1 MDLLLIIISGLF
13 WIIVYEECIRL
24 GFKQKTY
31 CMPFFALG
39 LNLAWEAIYSFS
51 YLFLNAPLPIPAN
64 SVVTIIQCTINVV
77 WLLLDIIILYTYFK
91 FGKKE
96 WPKSININ
104 LFTPWSIIA
113 IICCFCLQIVFIY
126 EFGFIM
132 AVKYS
137 AFLQNLLMSILFIN
151 LSAKRGNMKGQS
163 IRLAV
168 SKWIGTLA
176 PTILFG
182 IIHFNLFVL
191 VCGIFCGVFDL
202 IYIGLVVS
210 YKKNHSL
217 KNNYSA
223 RNI

>member
-1 MDLLLIIISGLF
+1 MDILLTIISGLF

-39 LNLAWEAIYSFS
+39 LNLAWEAVYPFS
-51 YLFLNAPLPIPAN
+51 YIFLNAPPPLPGIIDSVQ
-64 SVVTIIQCTINVV
+64 SVVNIL
-77 WLLLDIIILYTYFK
+77 WLILDIIILYTYFK

-96 WPKSININ
+96 WPKSIDIK
-104 LFTPWSIIA
+104 LLTPWSIIT

-126 EFGFIM
+126 EFGFVM
-132 AVKYS
+132 AIKYS

-151 LSAKRGNMKGQS
+151 LFAKRGSMKGQS
-163 IRLAV
+163 ILLAV

-182 IIHFNLFVL
+182 VVHFNLFVL
-191 VCGIFCGVFDL
+191 VCGIFCSVFDL
-202 IYIGLVVS
+202 IYISLLVN
-210 YKKNHSL
+210 YKR
-217 KNNYSA
+217 NNPVEKVRS
-223 RNI
+223 I